1 MHGEILSAQAAQE
14 IEEVQTIEGEIVN
27 PLTVNIDSSDTEGV
41 TSATL
46 EFEADITGGTEPY
59 TVIWYLNDGGIAE
72 SN

>member
-1 MHGEILSAQAAQE
+1 MHGEMLSAQAAQE
-14 IEEVQTIEGEIVN
+14 IEEVQTIEGEIVD

-59 TVIWYLNDGGIAE
+59 TVIWYLNDDGIAE